1 MNFAKF
7 SEHLRTTIS
16 VQFTMYFATGYNKF
30 VFSDTYCN
38 RVYKTI
44 NYFETPL
51 GDKTTTIF
59 TCCLALDNKIERL
72 RSVISLTKLCI
83 EKFVPLIFFD
93 IRKNDV
99 NDVSVV
105 SSTNNS
111 QGPSKKDHF

>member
-1 MNFAKF
+1 MIQVF
-7 SEHLRTTIS
+7 SCEFCEIFKDTFSTEHLRTTIS

-72 RSVISLTKLCI
+72 RSVISLTKLS
-83 EKFVPLIFFD
+83 FD
-93 IRKNDV
+93 VLKNL
-99 NDVSVV
+99 
-105 SSTNNS
+105 
-111 QGPSKKDHF
+111 FL